1 METLETS
8 LKRDRLMLVAGGIMI
23 MLCQL
28 SITANC
34 FSLFIIPICESLG
47 FARGMFSWTQSCLSL
62 GGTVASLASGYIFS
76 RYGIVPCMRVAG
88 ILSTALYFAQSFAGS
103 IPAFYVIN
111 FGIGFFN
118 CFCTSM
124 PLSLLIGERFTEK
137 RNTVVGIVMMG
148 SGFGTSLF
156 NMVASSLILSMGWR
170 GAMRVLGCI
179 MGLVAL
185 ISYFVLVR
193 ELKSGNNKQPQQQA
207 AEPEAPVLMDPFFR
221 GKRILIAL
229 MCMFIAIGAGTFMN
243 TVQPHLRDIGYSQ
256 TFAANVYSI
265 SMLFMAVGKILHGT
279 IIDKWGVRVSNS
291 VMLITAL
298 MGLWGSMNFK
308 SPVYTG
314 LICIGMMFISS
325 LAVVGA
331 PALAE
336 ALGGLAQK
344 KYFIGKLS
352 ASISFGYF
360 IAPLIYGAVYD
371 KVGSYMPMYYVAG
384 AILLTCLAGVQL
396 LLPKRKDYVK

>member
-1 METLETS
+1 MNTLES
-8 LKRDRLMLVAGGIMI
+8 AVKRDRLMLVSGGILI

-28 SITANC
+28 SISANC
-34 FSLFIIPICESLG
+34 FSLFIIPICESMG

-62 GGTVASLASGYIFS
+62 GGTIASLASGYIFS
-76 RYGIVPCMRVAG
+76 KHGIIRCMRIAG
-88 ILSTALYFAQSFAGS
+88 IISTALYFAQSFATT
-103 IPAFYVIN
+103 IPAFYIIN
-111 FGIGFFN
+111 MGIGFFN

-156 NMVASSLILSMGWR
+156 NTVASRLILSMGWR

-185 ISYFVLVR
+185 VSYFVLVR
-193 ELKSGNNKQPQQQA
+193 ELKGDAKKNPA
-207 AEPEAPVLMDPFFR
+207 AAASAAVSNVAPEPFFR
-221 GKRILIAL
+221 GKRILIAA
-229 MCMFIAIGAGTFMN
+229 MCMMIAIGAGTFMS
-243 TVQPHLRDIGYSQ
+243 TLQPHLRDIGYSQ
-256 TFAANVYSI
+256 NFAAGVYSI
-265 SMLFMAVGKILHGT
+265 SMLFMAAGKILHGS

-308 SPVYTG
+308 SPMYAG
-314 LICIGMMFISS
+314 LIFIGMMFISS

-336 ALGGLAQK
+336 ALGGLEQK

-352 ASISFGYF
+352 ASINFGYF
-360 IAPLIYGAVYD
+360 IAPLIYGTVYD
-371 KVGSYMPMYYVAG
+371 KVGSYMPMYYVA
-384 AILLTCLAGVQL
+384 AALLLTSLAGVL
-396 LLPKRKDYVK
+396 ILLPRKEKTA

>member
-1 METLETS
+1 MNTLES
-8 LKRDRLMLVAGGIMI
+8 AVKRDRLMLVSGGILI

-28 SITANC
+28 SISANC
-34 FSLFIIPICESLG
+34 FSLFIIPICESMG

-62 GGTVASLASGYIFS
+62 GGTIASLASGYIFS
-76 RYGIVPCMRVAG
+76 KHGIIRCMRIAG
-88 ILSTALYFAQSFAGS
+88 IISTALYFAQSFATT
-103 IPAFYVIN
+103 IPAFYIIN
-111 FGIGFFN
+111 MGIGFFN

-156 NMVASSLILSMGWR
+156 NTVASRLILSMGWR

-179 MGLVAL
+179 MGAVAF

-193 ELKSGNNKQPQQQA
+193 ELKKDDRKASAGASSA
-207 AEPEAPVLMDPFFR
+207 AAAPEVAPIPFFQ
-221 GKRILIAL
+221 GKRILIAA
-229 MCMFIAIGAGTFMN
+229 MCMMIALGAGTFMN

-256 TFAANVYSI
+256 NFAAGVYSI

-298 MGLWGSMNFK
+298 MGLFGSMNFK
-308 SPVYTG
+308 SPMYAG
-314 LICIGMMFISS
+314 LIFIGMMFISS

-336 ALGGLAQK
+336 ALGGLEQK
-344 KYFIGKLS
+344 KFFIGKLS
-352 ASISFGYF
+352 ASINFGYF
-360 IAPLIYGAVYD
+360 LAPLIYGAVYD
-371 KVGSYMPMYYVAG
+371 KVGSYMPMYYVA
-384 AILLTCLAGVQL
+384 AALLLTSLAGVL
-396 LLPKRKDYVK
+396 ILLPRKEKTA